1 MNLNFQS
8 KINNKIF
15 RNYKRQYKSLR
26 KRIKILKRKWNKRIR
41 WQMGFMIKK
50 MIYKILKLKP
60 VFYMDLSNQKKLFQ
74 EKMNEILIKIILT
87 QKNRE

>member
-1 MNLNFQS
+1 MD
-8 KINNKIF
+8 
-15 RNYKRQYKSLR
+15 
-26 KRIKILKRKWNKRIR
+26 
-41 WQMGFMIKK
+41 FMIKK

-60 VFYMDLSNQKKLFQ
+60 VFYGDLSNQKKLFQ